1 MFKIFEVARA
11 LLFKGTADSLYEEL
25 IVKKKIFIAVRAVF
39 NEPEIRDTVFAGLV
53 DILYGDSPKEAV
65 ISLLTFINEKLQG
78 SQSFEKVFDITLE
91 EAELFDVLVGALR
104 FELFDRSQIYKVIMV
119 MSYVA
124 DDQLRDESVDKIT
137 ALVYG
142 PNPKEALLDGLIFF
156 INRF

>member
-1 MFKIFEVARA
+1 M
-11 LLFKGTADSLYEEL
+11 
-25 IVKKKIFIAVRAVF
+25 RAVF

-124 DDQLRDESVDKIT
+124 DDQLRMSFYLICYKSPAIQTLKKKLMPHTIYPTWYSDHAALHTKIKLT
-137 ALVYG
+137 
-142 PNPKEALLDGLIFF
+142 D
-156 INRF
+156 